1 MIRFEN
7 VGFAYKKSR
16 PVFENLSLE
25 LGEGKIC
32 GLLGSNG
39 AGKSTMLYLMSGLL
53 RVKSG
58 NIEVDGM
65 KVSERRAAML
75 NKMFLLLLF
84 VFRLFCCTS
93 SHPTNKTT
101 D

>member
-7 VGFAYKKSR
+7 VRFAYKKSR
-16 PVFENLSLE
+16 PVFDGLSFE

-53 RVKSG
+53 RAG
-58 NIEVDGM
+58 GGLIEVDGM
-65 KVSERRAAML
+65 KVSERKAAML
-75 NKMFLLLLF
+75 SRMFL
-84 VFRLFCCTS
+84 V
-93 SHPTNKTT
+93 
-101 D
+101 